1 MNYEPDVYKM
11 KLNPE
16 KDKFII
22 LATDGLWDF
31 LKPQEAVDIV
41 ANVPDPDLVS
51 FDFSCRCIVLFCVEI

>member
-1 MNYEPDVYKM
+1 M

-51 FDFSCRCIVLFCVEI
+51 FDFSCRCTVLFCVEI